1 MNVRVGLVMM
11 DQAERVTHDARNLI
25 REVGII
31 AHGRG
36 VDDPREL
43 RRRHCRV
50 VVDDGLSRSLER
62 LHPPPAAR
70 AT

>member
-1 MNVRVGLVMM
+1 
-11 DQAERVTHDARNLI
+11 
-25 REVGII
+25 
-31 AHGRG
+31 

-62 LHPPPAAR
+62 LHPMPVQKG
-70 AT
+70 